1 MPEKILVVD
10 DETNIVEILTY
21 NLRKAGYETI
31 EAYDGEAGLNM
42 ALSENPDLVMLDIM
56 MPKMDGYEVCRQ
68 LRLHSQ
74 VPVIMLTARAE
85 ETDKVLSFE
94 LGADDYVTKPF
105 GVREMLARVMAN
117 LRRSSTPMREQQ
129 ANNKLVFGEVEIDL
143 DMHEVTRGGVLVE
156 LTRREYE
163 LVKFLAQRNNQVFS
177 REQLFEKVWQYEHF
191 GDMRTVDVTVR
202 RLRAKLEPDDTE
214 PTFILTKRK
223 VGYYFTREFG
233 DGTPNEQH

>member
-31 EAYDGEAGLNM
+31 EAHDGETGLKM
-42 ALSENPDLVMLDIM
+42 ALEENPDLVMLDIM

-68 LRLHSQ
+68 LRMQSQ

-94 LGADDYVTKPF
+94 LGADDYITKPF
-105 GVREMLARVMAN
+105 SVRELLARVMAN
-117 LRRSSTPMREQQ
+117 LRRSSATIGTDQPTS
-129 ANNKLVFGEVEIDL
+129 NKLVFGEVLIDL
-143 DMHEVTRGGVLVE
+143 DMHEVKRGGVLVE
-156 LTRREYE
+156 LTRREFE
-163 LVKFLAQRNNQVFS
+163 LVKFLAQRNTQVFT
-177 REQLFEKVWQYEHF
+177 REELFEKVWCYEHF

-202 RLRAKLEPDDTE
+202 RLRAKLEPDDAE
-214 PTFILTKRK
+214 PTYILTKRK
-223 VGYYFTREFG
+223 VGYYFTQEFG
-233 DGTPNEQH
+233 DGTPNE

>member
-1 MPEKILVVD
+1 MPEKILIVD

-31 EAYDGEAGLNM
+31 EAYDGETGLNM
-42 ALSENPDLVMLDIM
+42 ALSENPDMVMLDIM

-68 LRLHSQ
+68 IRLQSQ
-74 VPVIMLTARAE
+74 VPIIMLTARAE
-85 ETDKVLSFE
+85 ETDKVVSFD
-94 LGADDYVTKPF
+94 LGADDYITKPF
-105 GVREMLARVMAN
+105 GVRETLARVKAN
-117 LRRSSTPMREQQ
+117 LRRSAGPAQEQPTS
-129 ANNKLVFGEVEIDL
+129 NKLIFGEVVIDM
-143 DMHEVTRGGVLVE
+143 DMHEVRRSGELVE

-177 REQLFEKVWQYEHF
+177 REQLFEKVWCYEHF

-214 PTFILTKRK
+214 PTYILTKRK
-223 VGYYFTREFG
+223 VGYHFTQEFG
-233 DGTPNEQH
+233 DGTPK

>member
-31 EAYDGEAGLNM
+31 EAYDGETGLKM

-68 LRLHSQ
+68 LRLESQ

-117 LRRSSTPMREQQ
+117 LRRSSGGLSQEQQ
-129 ANNKLVFGEVEIDL
+129 VNNKLVFGEVVIDL
-143 DMHEVTRGGVLVE
+143 DMHEVTRGGKLVE

-214 PTFILTKRK
+214 PTYILTKRK

-233 DGTPNEQH
+233 DGTPNE

>member
-10 DETNIVEILTY
+10 DETNIVDILTY
-21 NLRKAGYETI
+21 NLKKAGYETI
-31 EAYDGEAGLNM
+31 EAYDGETGLKM
-42 ALSENPDLVMLDIM
+42 ATEENPDLVMLDIM

-68 LRLHSQ
+68 LRLQSQ

-94 LGADDYVTKPF
+94 LGADDYITKPF
-105 GVREMLARVMAN
+105 GVRELLARVMAN
-117 LRRSSTPMREQQ
+117 LRRSSGDLSNDQPTS
-129 ANNKLVFGEVEIDL
+129 NKLYFGEVVIDL
-143 DMHEVTRGGVLVE
+143 DMHEVKRAGKVVE

-163 LVKFLAQRNNQVFS
+163 LVKFLAQRNTQVFS

-202 RLRAKLEPDDTE
+202 RLRSKLEPDDTE

-223 VGYYFTREFG
+223 VGYYFTQEFG
-233 DGTPNEQH
+233 DGTLNE

>member
-31 EAYDGEAGLNM
+31 EAHDGETGLKM
-42 ALSENPDLVMLDIM
+42 ALEENPDLVMLDIM

-68 LRLHSQ
+68 LRMQSQ

-94 LGADDYVTKPF
+94 LGADDYITKPF
-105 GVREMLARVMAN
+105 SVRELLARVMAN
-117 LRRSSTPMREQQ
+117 LRRSGSS
-129 ANNKLVFGEVEIDL
+129 ANADQPTSNKLVFGEVVIDL
-143 DMHEVTRGGVLVE
+143 DMHEVKRGGELVE
-156 LTRREYE
+156 LTRREFE
-163 LVKFLAQRNNQVFS
+163 LVKFLAQRNTQVFS
-177 REQLFEKVWQYEHF
+177 REELFEKVWCYEHF

-202 RLRAKLEPDDTE
+202 RLRAKLEPDDAE
-214 PTFILTKRK
+214 PTYILTKRK
-223 VGYYFTREFG
+223 VGYYFTQEFG
-233 DGTPNEQH
+233 DGSPNE

>member
-1 MPEKILVVD
+1 MAEKILIVD
-10 DETNIVEILTY
+10 DEANIVEILKF
-21 NLRKAGYETI
+21 NLQNEGFETI
-31 EAYDGEAGLNM
+31 EANDGEAGLKM
-42 ALSENPDLVMLDIM
+42 ALEENPDLVMLDIM

-94 LGADDYVTKPF
+94 LGADDYITKPF
-105 GVREMLARVMAN
+105 GVREMKARVKAN
-117 LRRSSTPMREQQ
+117 LRRSSGSLSGEQK
-129 ANNKLVFGEVEIDL
+129 ASNKLVFGEVVIDL
-143 DMHEVTRGGVLVE
+143 DMHEVKRGGVLIE

-163 LVKFLAQRNNQVFS
+163 LVKFLAQRNTQVFS

-214 PTFILTKRK
+214 PTYILTKRK
-223 VGYYFTREFG
+223 VGYYFTQEFG
-233 DGTPNEQH
+233 DGTPNE

>member
-1 MPEKILVVD
+1 MPEKILVVED
-10 DETNIVEILTY
+10 DTNIVEILTY

-31 EAYDGEAGLNM
+31 EAYDGETGLAM
-42 ALSENPDLVMLDIM
+42 ALAENPDLVMLDIM

-68 LRLHSQ
+68 LRLQSQ
-74 VPVIMLTARAE
+74 VPIIMLTARAE

-117 LRRSSTPMREQQ
+117 LRRGGASASQEEQ
-129 ANNKLVFGEVEIDL
+129 ANNKLVFGEVTIDL
-143 DMHEVTRGGVLVE
+143 DMHEVRRGGVLIE

-177 REQLFEKVWQYEHF
+177 REQLFEKVWCYEHF

-202 RLRAKLEPDDTE
+202 RLRAKLEPDDAE
-214 PTFILTKRK
+214 PTYILTKRK
-223 VGYYFTREFG
+223 VGYHFTQEFG
-233 DGTPNEQH
+233 DGTSK

>member
-1 MPEKILVVD
+1 MPEKILIVD
-10 DETNIVEILTY
+10 DETNIVEILSY
-21 NLRKAGYETI
+21 NLRKAGYETV
-31 EAYDGEAGLNM
+31 EAYDGEAGLKM

-68 LRLHSQ
+68 LRLQSQ

-94 LGADDYVTKPF
+94 LGADDYITKPF
-105 GVREMLARVMAN
+105 SLREMQARVMAN
-117 LRRSSTPMREQQ
+117 LRRSSGGLSQEQT
-129 ANNKLVFGEVEIDL
+129 NNKLVFGEVEIDL
-143 DMHEVTRGGVLVE
+143 DMHEVRRGGELIE

-163 LVKFLAQRNNQVFS
+163 LVKFLAQSNNQVFS

-202 RLRAKLEPDDTE
+202 RLRAKLEPDDAE
-214 PTFILTKRK
+214 PTYILTKRK

-233 DGTPNEQH
+233 DGTPNE